1 MAYVKV
7 MASHKAIAALRYGEH
22 EESVTRGAV
31 GCECDTEIAISQFKA
46 DRVIWNKD
54 AGVEAHIIIQSFD
67 GTECDAETANKIGQE
82 LAKRIAPNHR
92 AMVYTHTESDGGN
105 IHNHIVINSVN
116 TENGKKI
123 ISSGLLNKSRDLSDE
138 LVKEYG
144 LSVIEERSAKLR
156 YTQAERGL
164 TDRGKTSWKD
174 KIRDAID
181 ESRSKSRTFADVVN
195 HLEKDYNIKTVD
207 HGEGRKYRLTYVDE
221 EGHKVRGARLGD
233 AYEKGGIEHELEKQR
248 SNDISRA
255 ESIRNSV
262 NRDDSTTART
272 NNAID
277 ESGRAMAKIR
287 AEREAERARI
297 LADAK
302 RAKELESKRISE
314 RNSERISR
322 ERNRENTKKAER
334 DYGFHR

>member
-46 DRVIWNKD
+46 DRVMWNKD
-54 AGVEAHIIIQSFD
+54 TGVEAHIIIQSFD

-123 ISSGLLNKSRDLSDE
+123 VSSGLLNKSRDLSDE

-144 LSVIEERSAKLR
+144 LSVIEERNAKLR

-164 TDRGKTSWKD
+164 TDRGKPSWKD
-174 KIRDAID
+174 KIRDAVD
-181 ESRSKSRTFADVVN
+181 ESRSKSRTFEDVVN
-195 HLEKDYNIKTVD
+195 HLEKDYKIKTID
-207 HGEGRKYRLTYVDE
+207 HGEGRKYRLTYIDE

-255 ESIRNSV
+255 ESIGNSV

-272 NNAID
+272 NSVINK
-277 ESGRAMAKIR
+277 SSRAVAGIR
-287 AEREAERARI
+287 EEREADRARK

-302 RAKELESKRISE
+302 RNKELESKRILERESE
-314 RNSERISR
+314 RNNR
-322 ERNRENTKKAER
+322 ERSRQNSKKAER
-334 DYGFHR
+334 DFGFYR

>member
-31 GCECDTEIAISQFKA
+31 GCECDTEVAISQFKA
-46 DRVIWNKD
+46 DRVMWNKD
-54 AGVEAHIIIQSFD
+54 SGVEAHIIIQSFD
-67 GTECDAETANKIGQE
+67 GTECNAETANKIGRE
-82 LAKRIAPNHR
+82 LAEKVAPGHR

-116 TENGKKI
+116 AENGKKI
-123 ISSGLLNKSRDLSDE
+123 ISSGLLNESRDLSDE

-144 LSVIEERSAKLR
+144 LSIIQEHNAKLR

-164 TDRGKTSWKD
+164 TDRGKISWKD

-221 EGHKVRGARLGD
+221 EGHKVRGARIGD

-248 SNDISRA
+248 SNDISRT
-255 ESIRNSV
+255 ESLGNGI

-272 NNAID
+272 NSVIN
-277 ESGRAMAKIR
+277 ESSRAVAGIR
-287 AEREAERARI
+287 EEREADRARK

-302 RAKELESKRISE
+302 RAKELESKRVLERESE
-314 RNSERISR
+314 RNTR
-322 ERNRENTKKAER
+322 ERSRQNTKKAER
-334 DYGFHR
+334 DCGFYR

>member
-7 MASHKAIAALRYGEH
+7 MASHKVIAALRYGEH

-31 GCECDTEIAISQFKA
+31 GCECDTEIAIRQFKA
-46 DRVIWNKD
+46 DRIMWNKD
-54 AGVEAHIIIQSFD
+54 SGVEAHIIIQSFD
-67 GTECDAETANKIGQE
+67 GKECDAETANKIGKE
-82 LAKRIAPNHR
+82 LAKRIAPNHK
-92 AMVYTHTESDGGN
+92 AMVYTHTESEGGN
-105 IHNHIVINSVN
+105 VHNHIVINSVN
-116 TENGKKI
+116 TENGRKI
-123 ISSGLLNKSRDLSDE
+123 VSSGFLNKARNLSNE
-138 LVKEYG
+138 LTREYG
-144 LSVIEERSAKLR
+144 LSVIEGRNAKLR

-164 TDRGKTSWKD
+164 TDRDKTSWKD
-174 KIRDAID
+174 KIRDAVD

-195 HLEKDYNIKTVD
+195 YLEKDYHIKIVD

-221 EGHKVRGARLGD
+221 DGHKVRGARLGD

-255 ESIRNSV
+255 ESIRNSI

-272 NNAID
+272 NSIID
-277 ESGRAMAKIR
+277 GSSRAMATIR

-302 RAKELESKRISE
+302 RANELESKRVLERESE
-314 RNSERISR
+314 RNSRKRSR
-322 ERNRENTKKAER
+322 QNSKKAER
-334 DYGFHR
+334 DCGFHR

>member
-31 GCECDTEIAISQFKA
+31 GCECNTEVAISQFKA
-46 DRVIWNKD
+46 DRVMWNKD
-54 AGVEAHIIIQSFD
+54 SGVEAHIIIQSFD

-92 AMVYTHTESDGGN
+92 AMVYTHSESEGGN

-123 ISSGLLNKSRDLSDE
+123 VSSGLLNKSRDLSDE

-164 TDRGKTSWKD
+164 MDRGKTSWKD
-174 KIRDAID
+174 KIRDAVD
-181 ESRSKSRTFADVVN
+181 ESRSKSKTFADVVDR
-195 HLEKDYNIKTVD
+195 LDKEYKIKVVD
-207 HGEGRKYRLTYVDE
+207 HGEGRKYRLTYIDE
-221 EGHKVRGARLGD
+221 EGRKVRGARLGD
-233 AYEKGGIEHELEKQR
+233 AYEKEGIEHELEKQR

-255 ESIRNSV
+255 ESVGNGI
-262 NRDDSTTART
+262 NRDDSTTARA
-272 NNAID
+272 NNIID
-277 ESGRAMAKIR
+277 KSSRAMAEIR
-287 AEREAERARI
+287 GKREEDRARK

-302 RAKELESKRISE
+302 RNKELESKRVLERESE
-314 RNSERISR
+314 RNSRKRSR
-322 ERNRENTKKAER
+322 QNSKKAER
-334 DYGFHR
+334 DCGFYR